1 MGREGKVHLFV
12 LKSRNFSLQWAFVYP
27 VKNTLTKSK
36 KIDVGGNTGS
46 LFQHID
52 TDFNVIL
59 NIYKSTTE
67 EAK

>member
-1 MGREGKVHLFV
+1 M
-12 LKSRNFSLQWAFVYP
+12 LKSRNFSQQWEFVYP

-36 KIDVGGNTGS
+36 KIDVGATNGS

-52 TDFNVIL
+52 TVFNVIL
-59 NIYKSTTE
+59 NIYKSTME